1 MPSNSS
7 SAPLIEFRGVYK
19 AYDNGT
25 KALNDVN
32 LKINKG
38 EFVFVVGAS
47 GAGKS
52 TFIKMIMHE
61 EKPNAGEIV
70 VGKYKM
76 SRLKAKDVPKLRRT
90 MGIVFQDFRLI
101 KEKTVFENVAFAMH
115 IVGASKREIRR
126 RVSYTLNIVGL
137 TEKARCYPTELSGG
151 EQQRVALA
159 RALVNNPAMILADE
173 PTGNVDPNMS
183 YEIVSLLN
191 EINKRGTTI
200 IMVTHEHH
208 LVRDFGHRVI
218 MIENG
223 SVVADNEIEPVIVS
237 PEDIAEKASM
247 FTQDAAS
254 SIHIPSGIIMEDAG
268 EDTLDSAGG
277 TAAKENAG
285 ASENSQNANEG
296 APSNEQDIMSFAK
309 PRSDASSLEYGAMGS
324 TDDSIDEILRQALP
338 KKDDSPAGGNAYG
351 SDAGAAA
358 AAAVTEI
365 ASDDTAS
372 GNAGGEKDSASDDDV
387 PILSFADAIN
397 AFAENANKN
406 NEEGDR

>member
-1 MPSNSS
+1 MPKSTSS
-7 SAPLIEFRGVYK
+7 EAPLIEFRGVYK

-32 LKINKG
+32 LKIYKG

-70 VGKYKM
+70 VGNYKM

-101 KEKTVFENVAFAMH
+101 KDKTVFEHVAFAMH

-218 MIENG
+218 MIEGG
-223 SVVADNEIEPVIVS
+223 SVVADNEIEPVIVN

-247 FTQDAAS
+247 FTKDAAE
-254 SIHIPSGIIMEDAG
+254 SIHIPAG
-268 EDTLDSAGG
+268 TVMDSEE
-277 TAAKENAG
+277 TAEAE
-285 ASENSQNANEG
+285 E
-296 APSNEQDIMSFAK
+296 
-309 PRSDASSLEYGAMGS
+309 R
-324 TDDSIDEILRQALP
+324 
-338 KKDDSPAGGNAYG
+338 
-351 SDAGAAA
+351 
-358 AAAVTEI
+358 
-365 ASDDTAS
+365 
-372 GNAGGEKDSASDDDV
+372 SDDDRELMSLV
-387 PILSFADAIN
+387 SEFADRKPEHGTNSFDQSGSEIPKAEESEEEQTPLLSFADAIE
-397 AFAENANKN
+397 AFTKDSETGGQNSQK
-406 NEEGDR
+406 EGD

>member
-1 MPSNSS
+1 MPRNSS
-7 SAPLIEFRGVYK
+7 SEAPLIEFRGVYK

-126 RVSYTLNIVGL
+126 RVAYTLNIVGL

-223 SVVADNEIEPVIVS
+223 SVVADNEIEPVIVN

-247 FTQDAAS
+247 FTEDAAS
-254 SIHIPSGIIMEDAG
+254 SIHLPAGIIMDDAKNAPAEPSVG
-268 EDTLDSAGG
+268 NDDGNGDSPFD
-277 TAAKENAG
+277 E
-285 ASENSQNANEG
+285 QN
-296 APSNEQDIMSFAK
+296 IMSFAK
-309 PRSDASSLEYGAMGS
+309 PRS
-324 TDDSIDEILRQALP
+324 Q
-338 KKDDSPAGGNAYG
+338 
-351 SDAGAAA
+351 
-358 AAAVTEI
+358 
-365 ASDDTAS
+365 ASDLSESPSHGGQTATDS
-372 GNAGGEKDSASDDDV
+372 VEDILKETLSKESLSDGSFSEKKADPDGDGEL
-387 PILSFADAIN
+387 PILSFADAMDD
-397 AFAENANKN
+397 FARQTENSQK
-406 NEEGDR
+406 EGDR

>member
-1 MPSNSS
+1 MPKSNPSE
-7 SAPLIEFRGVYK
+7 APLIEFRGVYK

-32 LKINKG
+32 LKIYKG

-70 VGKYKM
+70 VGNYKM
-76 SRLKAKDVPKLRRT
+76 SRLKSRDVPKLRRT

-101 KEKTVFENVAFAMH
+101 KDKTVFENVAFAMH

-218 MIENG
+218 MIEGG
-223 SVVADNEIEPVIVS
+223 SVVADNEIEPVIVN

-247 FTQDAAS
+247 FTHDAAE
-254 SIHIPSGIIMEDAG
+254 SIHIPPEIIMEDKQP
-268 EDTLDSAGG
+268 DI
-277 TAAKENAG
+277 ENAG
-285 ASENSQNANEG
+285 EHDLMSLVSEF
-296 APSNEQDIMSFAK
+296 APEK
-309 PRSDASSLEYGAMGS
+309 PKNDGETPLSAAE
-324 TDDSIDEILRQALP
+324 P
-338 KKDDSPAGGNAYG
+338 KEKVPPAQPEEEH
-351 SDAGAAA
+351 
-358 AAAVTEI
+358 T
-365 ASDDTAS
+365 
-372 GNAGGEKDSASDDDV
+372 
-387 PILSFADAIN
+387 PLLSFADAID
-397 AFAENANKN
+397 AFTKQSDDSQNPG
-406 NEEGDR
+406 EEGDRQ

>member
-223 SVVADNEIEPVIVS
+223 SVVADNEIEPVIVN

-268 EDTLDSAGG
+268 EDTFDSDDG
-277 TAAKENAG
+277 TAAKESAA
-285 ASENSQNANEG
+285 ASENGQGANDG
-296 APSNEQDIMSFAK
+296 NPSNEQDIMSFAK
-309 PRSDASSLEYGAMGS
+309 PRSDASSFGNDAKEA
-324 TDDSIDEILRQALP
+324 DNSIDEILRQALP
-338 KKDDSPAGGNAYG
+338 KKDDSPAGGNAFEG
-351 SDAGAAA
+351 NVSAAA
-358 AAAVTEI
+358 DTAVTEI
-365 ASDDTAS
+365 AADDTAA
-372 GNAGGEKDSASDDDV
+372 GNAGGEKGGASDDDV
-387 PILSFADAIN
+387 PMLSFADAIN